1 MYTKFQQHLQKEL
14 ADIEAA
20 GLYKHER
27 IIEYIS
33 CDRAKSWRLSNDYV
47 W

>member
-20 GLYKHER
+20 GLYKNER
-27 IIEYIS
+27 MFY
-33 CDRAKSWRLSNDYV
+33 N
-47 W
+47 